1 MTEHARSHLI
11 HASGDD
17 GINAFGIEDEIHCSL
32 DEITHHIAPCAIP
45 AQNRELHEKLVKAS
59 LSHTLHALIIPP
71 TRGSRKAM
79 FRTMNPGI
87 NLSEPSG
94 RVSTTK
100 TIDRPKG
107 SFYSRKIN
115 KLLLDACF

>member
-45 AQNRELHEKLVKAS
+45 AQNRELHENPDSVPYCAERVLVVYTS
-59 LSHTLHALIIPP
+59 
-71 TRGSRKAM
+71 
-79 FRTMNPGI
+79 
-87 NLSEPSG
+87 
-94 RVSTTK
+94 VSV
-100 TIDRPKG
+100 
-107 SFYSRKIN
+107 
-115 KLLLDACF
+115 